1 MSPFPD
7 SGCSKP
13 RPRQSVSRAFL
24 ALLAVLLCGA
34 GAPPVARPSLEDGLT
49 LEGEIRGGEVHVY
62 PVELQAG
69 QFLRV
74 FVQEDGIDIALHL
87 LDPQGSAV
95 AVTDSLGRGHA
106 EEKEDLA
113 ALAER
118 TGTYSLRVIAGGRDS
133 GRYRL
138 TVEGPR
144 TPTEEDGV
152 RAEAVKWTR
161 TGMVEAKGSEEE
173 QIQSLDRALAL
184 WQSLREARKSAEV
197 FFARGK
203 QRLALQQYDSALA
216 DLQQSAELWARQPDG
231 TTAQFYR
238 SSSLTVMGRCLRST
252 ERIQEAR
259 KTCEQALALAGG
271 LDAPGLQAENLNL
284 LGYLDV
290 DEGELRRGLGRQLEA
305 LELVRQAGDRAFES
319 RILNNIADVYE
330 QLGETQK
337 ALQYLQEALWL
348 ARGLSN
354 QKDEVIYSNN
364 LGDIYRVLGDWEKAF
379 ELYQHAAK
387 LSHSAGKD
395 RGLEAKVLINLAA
408 AYRRHLGQIEQ
419 ARKTLEQALAIGR
432 ELKSPE
438 VQTFALV
445 NLAALEL
452 EAKRP
457 AEAVKHAREAATLG
471 KSLEQQSWSHYA
483 LGRALRELG
492 DAAAARTELEKA
504 LDLSHRRGDRGTE
517 AEIGLALAR
526 VDRDRGDPSA
536 ALSRIRSS
544 IELIE
549 SRRAGVVS
557 PELRTS
563 FLASKQDHYELQ
575 IDTLM
580 ALHSAKSAKGAEK
593 QLMAEALR
601 ASEQARARGLLEI
614 LNESSADLR
623 TGTDPGLIERERAA
637 REELNARDW
646 YRRGLL
652 SSESPDPKKLA
663 EAEHRLE
670 EAIDEHQKVQVEL
683 REKSSRYAALTQPQ
697 PLDVAEIQRQVL
709 DGQAL
714 LLEYA
719 LGAKRSYVWA
729 VGPDS
734 LASFELPERERIEKT
749 ARRYYELLT
758 VRNNRL
764 PGEKVPSWKKR
775 ILQAD
780 AEADKVARELSLLIL
795 QPVEKLL
802 GDRPL
807 LIVADGALQYIPFAA
822 LPVPSSGVPLM
833 AQHEVVSLPSAS
845 ALAVLRREL
854 RGRAPAP
861 RTLAIF
867 ADPVFNLSDKRFL
880 PSLDKADR
888 MKLTQ
893 KTSAQRGGDGLDP
906 STLRSLPFSQR
917 EADAISAFVAPG
929 EVFKAV
935 GFAAS
940 RATIAAG
947 GLDRY
952 RNVHFATH
960 GFMDSHHPELSALVL
975 SLYNE
980 KGERQDGFLRLNDIY
995 NLHLDADL
1003 VVLSACRTAL
1013 GKEIRGE
1020 GLVGLTRGFMYAGAS
1035 RVLASLWSVEDR
1047 ATAELMGNL
1056 YRGMLREGL
1065 SPAAALRKAQ
1075 LEMAK
1080 NPIHKSPYYWA
1091 GFSLQG
1097 EWR

>member
-1 MSPFPD
+1 
-7 SGCSKP
+7 
-13 RPRQSVSRAFL
+13 V
-24 ALLAVLLCGA
+24 A
-34 GAPPVARPSLEDGLT
+34 GPPLEDGLT
-49 LEGEIRGGEVHVY
+49 LEKEIRGGEVHTY
-62 PVELQAG
+62 PVQLQAG

-74 FVQEDGIDIALHL
+74 VVQEDGIDVALRL
-87 LDPQGSAV
+87 LDPQGSA
-95 AVTDSLGRGHA
+95 ATGTDSLSRGHA
-106 EEKEDLA
+106 EVKEDLA

-118 TGTYSLRVIAGGRDS
+118 TGTYRLQVIAGGRDG

-144 TPTEEDGV
+144 TPAEEDGA
-152 RAEAVKWTR
+152 RAEAVRWTW
-161 TGMVEAKGSEEE
+161 TGMVEPKGSREE

-184 WQSLREARKSAEV
+184 WQSLHEARKSAEILFV
-197 FFARGK
+197 RGK
-203 QRLALQQYDSALA
+203 QRLALSRYDLALA
-216 DLQQSAELWARQPDG
+216 DLQQSAELWARQPSG

-238 SSSLTVMGRCLRST
+238 SSSLTSMGRCLRST

-259 KTCEQALALAGG
+259 KAHEQALALAGA
-271 LDAPGLQAENLNL
+271 LDARSLQAENLNL
-284 LGYLDV
+284 LGYIDV

-305 LELVRQAGDRAFES
+305 LELVRQTGDRAS
-319 RILNNIADVYE
+319 DSGILNNIAYAYE

-337 ALQYLQEALWL
+337 ALQYFQEALEL
-348 ARGLSN
+348 ARSLSN
-354 QKDEVIYSNN
+354 REAELIYLNN
-364 LGDIYRVLGDWEKAF
+364 LGDSYRTLGDWEKAF
-379 ELYQHAAK
+379 ELYQRAAA
-387 LSHSAGKD
+387 LSRSSGN
-395 RGLEAKVLINLAA
+395 REIEAKILINLAVT
-408 AYRRHLGQIEQ
+408 YRRHLGQIEK
-419 ARKTLEQALAIGR
+419 ARSALDQALTLGR
-432 ELKSPE
+432 EVNSRE

-445 NLAALEL
+445 NLASLEL

-457 AEAVKHAREAATLG
+457 AEAVRYARKAVALG
-471 KSLEQQSWSHYA
+471 GSLQKESLSRYA

-492 DAAAARTELEKA
+492 DKAAAQVELAKA
-504 LDLSHRRGDRGTE
+504 LDLSRKRGDRGTE
-517 AEIGLALAR
+517 AEIGLALAQ
-526 VDRDRGDPSA
+526 VERDRGDLSA
-536 ALSRIRSS
+536 ALSRIRSA

-549 SRRAGVVS
+549 SRRAGVVN

-563 FLASKQDHYELQ
+563 FLASKQDFYELQ

-580 ALHSAKSAKGAEK
+580 ASHSLAKGAES

-614 LNESSADLR
+614 LNESSADIR
-623 TGTDPGLIERERAA
+623 VGTDPGLIKRERAA
-637 REELNARDW
+637 REELNARDL
-646 YRRGLL
+646 YRRELL
-652 SSESPDPKKLA
+652 SVESPDRKKLA
-663 EAEHRLE
+663 EADQRLE
-670 EAIDEHQKVQVEL
+670 EALDEYQKVQVEL
-683 REKSSRYAALTQPQ
+683 REGSPRYAALTQPQ
-697 PLDVAEIQRQVL
+697 PLDVTEIQRQVL
-709 DGQAL
+709 DGKAL

-729 VGPDS
+729 VGPNFLES
-734 LASFELPERERIEKT
+734 VELPERERIEKT

-764 PGEKVPSWKKR
+764 PGEALPAWKKR

-822 LPVPSSGVPLM
+822 LPVPSSGLPLM
-833 AQHEVVSLPSAS
+833 AQHEVVNLPSAS

-854 RGRAPAP
+854 RDRVPAP
-861 RTLAIF
+861 LTLAVF
-867 ADPVFNLSDKRFL
+867 ADPVFDLGDKRFL
-880 PSLDKADR
+880 PSLDKAGR

-893 KTSAQRGGDGLDP
+893 KTSAHRGGDGLDP
-906 STLRSLPFSQR
+906 STLRRLPFSQR
-917 EADAISAFVAPG
+917 EADTISDFVAPG
-929 EVFKAV
+929 EVFKAL
-935 GFAAS
+935 GFKAS
-940 RATIAAG
+940 RTTIAAG

-952 RNVHFATH
+952 RSVHFATH

-995 NLHLDADL
+995 NLRLNADL

>member
-1 MSPFPD
+1 M
-7 SGCSKP
+7 
-13 RPRQSVSRAFL
+13 
-24 ALLAVLLCGA
+24 
-34 GAPPVARPSLEDGLT
+34 ARPSLVDGLA
-49 LEGEIRGGEVHVY
+49 LKGEIRGGEVHDY

-74 FVQEDGIDIALHL
+74 FVQEDGIDLALRL
-87 LDPQGSAV
+87 LDPQGTAV
-95 AVTDSLGRGHA
+95 VVTDSLGRGRA
-106 EEKEDLA
+106 EAKEDLA
-113 ALAER
+113 ALVDR
-118 TGTYSLRVIAGGRDS
+118 TGTYRLQVIAGGHDD
-133 GRYRL
+133 GRYLL

-161 TGMVEAKGSEEE
+161 TGMVEPEANKEERLR
-173 QIQSLDRALAL
+173 SLDRALAL
-184 WQSLREARKSAEV
+184 WQSLHEDRKSAEILL
-197 FFARGK
+197 ARGT
-203 QRLALQQYDSALA
+203 QRLALSQYDLALA
-216 DLQQSAELWARQPDG
+216 DLQQSAELWARQPG
-231 TTAQFYR
+231 RVARIYR
-238 SSSLTVMGRCLRST
+238 VSSLTNVGRCLQNT
-252 ERIQEAR
+252 ERSDEAR
-259 KTCEQALALAGG
+259 KAHEQALTLASD
-271 LDAPGLQAENLNL
+271 LDAPDLQAENLNL
-284 LGYLDV
+284 LGSLDLE
-290 DEGELRRGLGRQLEA
+290 EGELRRGLGRHIEA
-305 LELVRQAGDRAFES
+305 LELVRQTEDRAFES
-319 RILNNIADVYE
+319 RILNNIADAYE
-330 QLGETQK
+330 QLGEAQK

-354 QKDEVIYSNN
+354 QKDEVVSSNN

-379 ELYQHAAK
+379 ELYQYAAK
-387 LSHSAGKD
+387 LSQSSGKD
-395 RGLEAKVLINLAA
+395 RELEAKVLINLAA

-432 ELKSPE
+432 GLKSPE

-457 AEAVKHAREAATLG
+457 AEAVKHAREAVTLG

-492 DAAAARTELEKA
+492 DAATARTELEKA

-517 AEIGLALAR
+517 AEIGLALAG
-526 VDRDRGDPSA
+526 VERDRGDFSA

-580 ALHSAKSAKGAEK
+580 ALHSAKGAEK

-614 LNESSADLR
+614 LNESSAEIR
-623 TGTDPGLIERERAA
+623 TGADPVLIERERAA

-646 YRRGLL
+646 YRRELL
-652 SSESPDPKKLA
+652 SVEKPDRTKLA
-663 EAEHRLE
+663 EADQRLE
-670 EAIDEHQKVQVEL
+670 EALDEYQKVQVKL
-683 REKSSRYAALTQPQ
+683 REGSPRYAALTQPQ
-697 PLDVAEIQRQVL
+697 PLDVTEIQRQVL
-709 DGQAL
+709 DGKAL

-729 VGPDS
+729 VGPNS
-734 LASFELPERERIEKT
+734 LESVELPERERIEKT

-764 PGEKVPSWKKR
+764 PGEALPAWKKR

-822 LPVPSSGVPLM
+822 LPVPSTGEPLM
-833 AQHEVVSLPSAS
+833 VRHDVVNLPSAS

-854 RGRAPAP
+854 RGRVPAP
-861 RTLAIF
+861 LTLAVF
-867 ADPVFNLSDKRFL
+867 ADPVFDLKDKRFL
-880 PSLDKADR
+880 PGLDKADR

-893 KTSAQRGGDGLDP
+893 KTSTQRGGDDLDL
-906 STLRSLPFSQR
+906 SALRRLPFSQR
-917 EADAISAFVAPG
+917 EADTISDFVAPG
-929 EVFKAV
+929 KVFKAV

-940 RATIAAG
+940 RATVAAG
-947 GLDRY
+947 GLEAY

-960 GFMDSHHPELSALVL
+960 GVIDSRHPELSGLVL
-975 SLYNE
+975 SLYNKE
-980 KGERQDGFLRLNDIY
+980 GERQDGFLRLNDIY

-1047 ATAELMGNL
+1047 ATAELMGSL

-1080 NPIHKSPYYWA
+1080 NPSHKSPYYWA

-1097 EWR
+1097 EWK